1 VVAVVFHSGPMGG
14 KSLNNSDLPNR
25 LILYTRNREH
35 MYMMIRRIR
44 GTLPGSSTVVEL
56 ERHYEYV
63 KPAEVSSPN
72 EQR

>member
-1 VVAVVFHSGPMGG
+1 MNG
-14 KSLNNSDLPNR
+14 KVLNNSTLPNG
-25 LILYTRNREH
+25 LILYTRKREH

-63 KPAEVSSPN
+63 KPAEVRTHDR
-72 EQR
+72 QQ